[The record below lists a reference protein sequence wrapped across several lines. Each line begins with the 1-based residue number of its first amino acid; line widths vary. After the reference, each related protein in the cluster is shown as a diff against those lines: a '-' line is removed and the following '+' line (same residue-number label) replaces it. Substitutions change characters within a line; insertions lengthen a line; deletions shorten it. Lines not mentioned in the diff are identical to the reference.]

1 MDLNLL
7 RRDTPGCSNVIHLN
21 NAGASLIPQPV
32 LHAMQDYLVQE
43 TDFGGYETAD
53 KYAPAITTFY
63 DQAATLLNTRS
74 SNIAY
79 TTSATDAYNLALS
92 SVPFKPGD
100 VVLLSENDYPSN
112 FITLLSLQK
121 RFGVRLELVKNTASG
136 EIDLE
141 DLENKIK
148 QHRPVLVS
156 VTHVPTSSGLVQ
168 PAAAIGDITSRLDT
182 LYLLDAC
189 QSLGQ
194 LPVDALTIKADFISG
209 TLRKFLRGPRGAG
222 MLYVSDKALHAG
234 LEPLMPDMRGA
245 DWTSTFTYQA
255 RQDAKRFELWEKNYM
270 SVIGSATALKY
281 ANDIGIQAIANRN
294 EILCGFLRKELAA
307 VPGVQLMDRGAHPC
321 SIVTFAVQG
330 RQETGAKQYFRD
342 KGINLHTTNRQSA
355 IIDFQEKGVDWVLRV
370 SPHYYNEE
378 QELERLIEVLRE
390 W

>member
-21 NAGASLIPQPV
+21 NAGASLIPKPV
-32 LHAMQDYLVQE
+32 QHAMQDYLVQE

-53 KYAPAITTFY
+53 KYAPAIMAFY

-79 TTSATDAYNLALS
+79 ATSATDAYNLALS
-92 SVPFKPGD
+92 AVPFKNGD
-100 VVLLSENDYPSN
+100 VVLLTENDYPSN

-121 RFGVRLELVKNTASG
+121 RYGIRLELVKNTPSG

-168 PAAAIGDITSRLDT
+168 PVAAIGDITTRLDT
-182 LYLLDAC
+182 LFLLDAC

-194 LPVDALTIKADFISG
+194 LPVDALAIKADFISG

-222 MLYVSDKALHAG
+222 LLYVSDKVLHAG

-255 RQDAKRFELWEKNYM
+255 RKDAKRFELWEKNYM

-294 EILCGFLRKELAA
+294 EILCGFLRKELAS
-307 VPGVQLMDRGAHPC
+307 VPGVQLMDRGAQPC
-321 SIVTFAVQG
+321 SIVTFAMQG

-342 KGINLHTTNRQSA
+342 RGINLHTTTRQSA
-355 IIDFQEKGVDWVLRV
+355 MIDFEEKGVDWVLRV
-370 SPHYYNEE
+370 SPHYYNVEE
-378 QELERLIEVLRE
+378 ELERFVEVLQE